1 MQRGHDSVGDD
12 AGTEPTRCAP
22 DDLTVEH
29 QAHLTGPA
37 EIEVLPDHLLEED
50 ASRHRLIEHL
60 GERKLGLQD
69 GERIAIAGGTITR
82 RKRMRQAAQPLAQ
95 QPIDPVG
102 RKPIAQLLHQ
112 LGVGARFYA
121 VVERLEFNSA
131 LGQLAL
137 EVFVAVDAEFGV
149 VGKVGAELQEERS
162 EVLVNAIEIVVVDH
176 RGGFHDP
183 RICCASDPAATALR
197 PHDPRLFLGLADI
210 DNALALAKAPQV
222 SLRDIIFALSLLER
236 NEINGFVV
244 GELLDVANKRL
255 AHRHDGGRGRK
266 ALAPVHS
273 KISDHSPHGLQV
285 WHVYVEVHPIDR
297 LKLKHNMVTQ
307 YIRHRSCYAHS
318 GLRSS
323 TGLATH
329 RASSSYIQGIVPAGS
344 IGVHLSLAIAINAP
358 SSAYTSSV

>member
-1 MQRGHDSVGDD
+1 M
-12 AGTEPTRCAP
+12 P
-22 DDLTVEH
+22 
-29 QAHLTGPA
+29 
-37 EIEVLPDHLLEED
+37 
-50 ASRHRLIEHL
+50 
-60 GERKLGLQD
+60 
-69 GERIAIAGGTITR
+69 
-82 RKRMRQAAQPLAQ
+82 
-95 QPIDPVG
+95 
-102 RKPIAQLLHQ
+102 
-112 LGVGARFYA
+112 F
-121 VVERLEFNSA
+121 VERLEFNSA

-137 EVFVAVDAEFGV
+137 EVFVAVDAELGV

-162 EVLVNAIEIVVVDH
+162 EVLVNAIEIVVVDD

-183 RICCASDPAATALR
+183 RKCCANDPAATALR

-210 DNALALAKAPQV
+210 ENALSLAKAPQV

-244 GELLDVANKRL
+244 DELLDVANERL

-297 LKLKHNMVTQ
+297 FKLKHNMVTQ

-329 RASSSYIQGIVPAGS
+329 RAPSSYVQGIVPAGS

>member
-1 MQRGHDSVGDD
+1 MAHDDNSSSKFFASFRSNISKPSVNQ
-12 AGTEPTRCAP
+12 PY
-22 DDLTVEH
+22 
-29 QAHLTGPA
+29 TG
-37 EIEVLPDHLLEED
+37 
-50 ASRHRLIEHL
+50 ASRLRAS
-60 GERKLGLQD
+60 
-69 GERIAIAGGTITR
+69 RISANTDREIALTST
-82 RKRMRQAAQPLAQ
+82 KQPS
-95 QPIDPVG
+95 
-102 RKPIAQLLHQ
+102 
-112 LGVGARFYA
+112 F
-121 VVERLEFNSA
+121 
-131 LGQLAL
+131 
-137 EVFVAVDAEFGV
+137 
-149 VGKVGAELQEERS
+149 
-162 EVLVNAIEIVVVDH
+162 
-176 RGGFHDP
+176 
-183 RICCASDPAATALR
+183 R

-210 DNALALAKAPQV
+210 ENPLALAKAPQV
-222 SLRDIIFALSLLER
+222 TLRDIIFALSLLER

-244 GELLDVANKRL
+244 DELLDVANERL